1 MISVPFSTAR
11 SGLFQIAA
19 IAAIVH
25 LGVPLAASH
34 AQSVSRIEGM
44 PFSAPSIWG
53 SSPSS
58 LYAVGGVGGIAYYD
72 GSTWASQPVGGA
84 NRYSVFGTGT
94 GTVYSAGQA
103 GYQTGALYRSD
114 NGGAWTQ
121 VFSANTELVGLW
133 AGMDGSVLVG
143 GDGRFFFSE
152 NGSSFQEVATGIASG
167 YQVNR
172 FESIWGRTATDAY
185 LGGWG
190 GLFHWNGATVTKV
203 NLPTVSIS
211 RVHYSGTSWWA
222 VGSNGEVF
230 RGNGADWTPL
240 DAGAPGALWG
250 LWAFSDNDVWVGG
263 QYGALR
269 HFNGSSWTAYE
280 SGAPSGVWQLFA
292 VDDETLFAG
301 TFENPGAVLR
311 VDISRTSVPEPPAPL
326 LLGIGL
332 AALVVFHVRRKSVC
346 NA

>member
-1 MISVPFSTAR
+1 MTSGPFGAGR
-11 SGLFQIAA
+11 RGLFPSAGIAA
-19 IAAIVH
+19 LIH
-25 LGVPLAASH
+25 LAMPFTASR
-34 AQSVSRIEGM
+34 AQTVSRVDGM
-44 PFSAPSIWG
+44 PFSAASIWG

-58 LYAVGGVGGIAYYD
+58 LYAVGGVGGIAYYN
-72 GSTWASQPVGGA
+72 GSTWTAQPVGGA

-103 GYQTGALYRSD
+103 GYQSGALYRSD
-114 NGGAWTQ
+114 NGGGWTQ
-121 VFSANTELVGLW
+121 VYSANTELVGLW
-133 AGMDGSVLVG
+133 AGTDGSVLVG

-230 RGNGADWTPL
+230 RGHGADWTQL

-250 LWAFSDNDVWVGG
+250 LWAFSDTDVWVGG

-269 HFNGSSWTAYE
+269 HFDGSSWTAYE

-311 VDISRTSVPEPPAPL
+311 VDIPRTSVPEPQAYVL
-326 LLGIGL
+326 VGIGL
-332 AALVVFHVRRKSVC
+332 VTLLALHTRRRAVRTS
-346 NA
+346 